1 TGVLALWALIT
12 HVMYLQDYWRTW
24 LKGLRFFLS
33 VGILFSVL
41 SGLGFCAFLALAITQ
56 HQSLTDPKSYYL
68 SCVWSFMALKWA
80 LLLSLYS
87 HRYRAEFADISILSD
102 F

>member
-1 TGVLALWALIT
+1 MLPTGGYAELPGAGIFTESLFLV
-12 HVMYLQDYWRTW
+12 
-24 LKGLRFFLS
+24 FF
-33 VGILFSVL
+33 FPP
-41 SGLGFCAFLALAITQ
+41 A
-56 HQSLTDPKSYYL
+56 LTDPKSYYL

-87 HRYRAEFADISILSD
+87 RRYRAEFADISILSD

>member
-1 TGVLALWALIT
+1 MEFQGIQRRAAHGGAV
-12 HVMYLQDYWRTW
+12 QSSQ
-24 LKGLRFFLS
+24 GLEFSPNPCFLVFF
-33 VGILFSVL
+33 FPP
-41 SGLGFCAFLALAITQ
+41 A
-56 HQSLTDPKSYYL
+56 LTDPKSYYL

-80 LLLSLYS
+80 LLLSVYS